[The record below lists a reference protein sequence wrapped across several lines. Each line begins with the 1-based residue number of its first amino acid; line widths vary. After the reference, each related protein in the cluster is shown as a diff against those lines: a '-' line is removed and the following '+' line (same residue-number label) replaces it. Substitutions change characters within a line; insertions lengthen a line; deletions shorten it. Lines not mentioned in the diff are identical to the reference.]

1 MVKVVLAYD
10 HIIFRQGLIGLLQS
24 ANDLDI
30 DILGEA
36 STNCEA
42 LTIIENKKP
51 DLVIF
56 DISIPATTGLDLI
69 EHITKKG
76 FNTKTIILTVHSCSL
91 LADKIMKSG
100 AHGYVLKDDTVDDL
114 IYAIKTVMRGLIYK
128 SPSISEYFFSS
139 QCNSKFEEKNIT
151 AREREVL
158 CLIAIGLTCKE
169 IAKKLF
175 ISVKT
180 VETHRASIMNK
191 LNVHKSSKL
200 VRYAMETGLLDKP
213 S

>member
-1 MVKVVLAYD
+1 MVKVVISYD
-10 HIIFRQGLIGLLQS
+10 HIIFRQGLVGLLQS
-24 ANDLDI
+24 ANDLEI

-36 STNCEA
+36 STSCEA

-56 DISIPATTGLDLI
+56 DISIPTTGLDLI

-91 LADKIMKSG
+91 LADKIIRSG
-100 AHGYVLKDDTVDDL
+100 AHGYVLKDDTIDDL

-128 SPSISEYFFSS
+128 SPSISKYFFSS
-139 QCNSKFEEKNIT
+139 QKESKSEKKNIT

-158 CLIAIGLTCKE
+158 CLIAIGLSCKE

-180 VETHRASIMNK
+180 VETHRARIMDK
-191 LNVHKSSKL
+191 LNVHKTAKL
-200 VRYAMETGLLDKP
+200 VKYAMETGLLDKP
-213 S
+213 G

>member
-1 MVKVVLAYD
+1 MVKVVISYD
-10 HIIFRQGLIGLLQS
+10 HIIFRQGLVGLLQS
-24 ANDLDI
+24 ANDLEI

-56 DISIPATTGLDLI
+56 DISMPTIGLGLI

-91 LADKIMKSG
+91 LADKIIKSG
-100 AHGYVLKDDTVDDL
+100 AHGYVLKDDTIDDL

-128 SPSISEYFFSS
+128 SPSISKYFFSS
-139 QCNSKFEEKNIT
+139 QKNSKFEKKNIT
-151 AREREVL
+151 ARESEVL
-158 CLIAIGLTCKE
+158 CLIAIGLSCKE

-180 VETHRASIMNK
+180 VETHRARIMDK
-191 LNVHKSSKL
+191 LNVHKTAKL
-200 VRYAMETGLLDKP
+200 VKYAMDTGLLDKP
-213 S
+213 G